1 MIILI
6 WKFYFNL
13 NLFLLYLS
21 IKTSRFI
28 IIIIRFLWILLNYIK
43 LKWSVLFLKK
53 LSRRNYEIIAITCG
67 RFWWKF
73 WKVETVWEAKT
84 LNLCY
89 SRCWLRVLTRV
100 GPCFTFVFSFGLKFA
115 YFPEFPGSDIETG
128 STLYVRNIIGNHRN
142 RWLISFDSVFVRDF
156 SIAIFILLFI

>member
-1 MIILI
+1 MNLAKLHKIKMISFIFEKVIPSQLWNHCNNLWSILM
-6 WKFYFNL
+6 K
-13 NLFLLYLS
+13 
-21 IKTSRFI
+21 
-28 IIIIRFLWILLNYIK
+28 ILKSWN
-43 LKWSVLFLKK
+43 
-53 LSRRNYEIIAITCG
+53 
-67 RFWWKF
+67 
-73 WKVETVWEAKT
+73 WEAKT

>member
-67 RFWWKF
+67 PFWWKF

-84 LNLCY
+84 EFTLFV
-89 SRCWLRVLTRV
+89 VLTKGVDTCRSL
-100 GPCFTFVFSFGLKFA
+100 F
-115 YFPEFPGSDIETG
+115 YFRFLLWPQICIFPRIPREW
-128 STLYVRNIIGNHRN
+128 HRN
-142 RWLISFDSVFVRDF
+142 RKYFVCQKYYWK
-156 SIAIFILLFI
+156 SP